1 MRALVA
7 RDLPLFE
14 RAAGRSDPRPGATPG
29 AAEGTEE
36 GGRSC
41 PLRGL
46 PATRERQ
53 KTPLALRH
61 ISLSRRT
68 PGRQL
73 ASVDLSTEMSTS
85 RTPGRT
91 VCPVERSTGCSTW

>member
-1 MRALVA
+1 MNGFARNSYALSA
-7 RDLPLFE
+7 LFE

-41 PLRGL
+41 PLCGL

-53 KTPLALRH
+53 KNAARIAPHL
-61 ISLSRRT
+61 
-68 PGRQL
+68 
-73 ASVDLSTEMSTS
+73 
-85 RTPGRT
+85 
-91 VCPVERSTGCSTW
+91 VEPPNTG

>member
-14 RAAGRSDPRPGATPG
+14 RAAGRSDPRPGA
-29 AAEGTEE
+29 AEGTEE

-41 PLRGL
+41 PLCGL

-53 KTPLALRH
+53 KNAARIAPHL
-61 ISLSRRT
+61 
-68 PGRQL
+68 
-73 ASVDLSTEMSTS
+73 
-85 RTPGRT
+85 
-91 VCPVERSTGCSTW
+91 VEPPNTG

>member
-29 AAEGTEE
+29 AAEGTDK

-41 PLRGL
+41 PLCGL

-53 KTPLALRH
+53 KHAARIAPHLAE
-61 ISLSRRT
+61 
-68 PGRQL
+68 P
-73 ASVDLSTEMSTS
+73 
-85 RTPGRT
+85 PN
-91 VCPVERSTGCSTW
+91 TG